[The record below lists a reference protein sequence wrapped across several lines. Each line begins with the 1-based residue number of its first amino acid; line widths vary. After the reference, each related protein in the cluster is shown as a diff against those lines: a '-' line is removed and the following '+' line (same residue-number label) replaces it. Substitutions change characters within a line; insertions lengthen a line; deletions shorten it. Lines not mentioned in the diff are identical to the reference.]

1 LKLSNLMYQH
11 AAHKTILATWLLE
24 LYLKRL
30 DTIDMDGKLQKEEI
44 KDKKVQYV
52 EEIII
57 FLREHKGDLEKAERT
72 VFHLLSTFGQ
82 TDILQEWSKIVNDYN
97 KLIEWS
103 IQKKDYERVQ
113 DLLKR
118 SPPSII
124 YQLAPVLMFHAPEQT
139 VDTLMSLGPDT
150 VETEKLLPALLRCDY
165 KKYADK
171 ETLDPV
177 IKYLEFSI
185 KRSKTQASPAVHNLL
200 LARYAQQ
207 EDETALEAYI
217 RRPESNFAL
226 DFGLQLCIKKN
237 HQVSAVLIFA
247 KMGMYEE
254 SVDAA
259 LTYGWDS
266 GDGTMA
272 LANEMARK
280 PELVERKKNADE
292 TNCGIFGRTE
302 KNCFGDGNCPKM
314 PRFTFH

>member
-1 LKLSNLMYQH
+1 M
-11 AAHKTILATWLLE
+11 
-24 LYLKRL
+24 
-30 DTIDMDGKLQKEEI
+30 
-44 KDKKVQYV
+44 
-52 EEIII
+52 
-57 FLREHKGDLEKAERT
+57 EHP
-72 VFHLLSTFGQ
+72 
-82 TDILQEWSKIVNDYN
+82 
-97 KLIEWS
+97 
-103 IQKKDYERVQ
+103 KKDYERVQ

-171 ETLDPV
+171 ETMDPV
-177 IKYLEFSI
+177 IKYLEFSV

-280 PELVERKKNADE
+280 PELVERKKMLMKQIVEFLVERKKIALAMETVQKCPDLLSIEDIIKDLPDE
-292 TNCGIFGRTE
+292 MQIGEISKDLCHSLDQSKKKVEQLRNKMQSTKETTKKIKEDIKDLREREVIIAEDSACNLTELPLKGR
-302 KNCFGDGNCPKM
+302 KFLPLSRWVLFYCRGSL
-314 PRFTFH
+314 